1 MKKWNLVLKR
11 QKTMGQAL
19 AILVTAGLA
28 LTGCGSPKSYSYE
41 ATDTAA
47 EAPAAAGQGYDSGG
61 YLGDGGYM
69 NEAAAVTEEAVAEEG
84 KGELSEFDD
93 YAREDAGAET
103 PKAQDSARKLIRNVN
118 LEAETENF
126 DELLKDVR
134 RRTEQLG
141 GYIEESYTYNGSSYS
156 GNRLRNANLTIRVP
170 AEHLDEFL
178 ENVAQV
184 SNVISRNESVTDVT
198 LQYVDLESHKKALL
212 AEQERLLALL
222 EKAESIEDI
231 IKLEERLS
239 QVRYQ
244 LESMESQLRVLENQV
259 SYSTVYLYINE
270 VVKLTPV
277 KEQNVWEK
285 ISTGFVNSLYD
296 VGNTAADFGIGF
308 LIDLPYLLVWVL
320 IIAVAA
326 VIVRLILRQVRR
338 KHPEKKES
346 ISLNQRWKERRSKKE
361 NE

>member
-28 LTGCGSPKSYSYE
+28 LTGCGSSKSYSYE
-41 ATDTAA
+41 ATNTAA

-69 NEAAAVTEEAVAEEG
+69 DEAAAVTEEAVAEEG

-212 AEQERLLALL
+212 AEQERLLALQIGR
-222 EKAESIEDI
+222 ASCR
-231 IKLEERLS
+231 ER
-239 QVRYQ
+239 V
-244 LESMESQLRVLENQV
+244 
-259 SYSTVYLYINE
+259 
-270 VVKLTPV
+270 
-277 KEQNVWEK
+277 
-285 ISTGFVNSLYD
+285 
-296 VGNTAADFGIGF
+296 
-308 LIDLPYLLVWVL
+308 
-320 IIAVAA
+320 
-326 VIVRLILRQVRR
+326 
-338 KHPEKKES
+338 
-346 ISLNQRWKERRSKKE
+346 
-361 NE
+361 